1 MNIMRLGSRFIESSS
16 PVALI
21 ATGAAIAVAFPPV
34 RKGLRSVAVLTTRGA
49 LALADSVRG
58 LGNQIKESTA
68 DIVSEAREIDNAPQ
82 EAIADTMD
90 CLKHTAKKQGRR
102 VAVATAAGALAL
114 SDKAKSLRK
123 KFNDVVDEAR
133 ADLAVESYENNDATS
148 YIDAVD
154 DVDEA
159 QTSDHLEESSLQLVD
174 DKSETEDSPR
184 RRSPHKKPAK

>member
-1 MNIMRLGSRFIESSS
+1 MRLGSRFIESSS

-34 RKGLRSVAVLTTRGA
+34 RKGIRSVAVLTTRGA

-58 LGNQIKESTA
+58 LGAQIKESTA
-68 DIVSEAREIDNAPQ
+68 GIVSEARDIDNTSQ

-90 CLKHTAKKQGRR
+90 CFKKQGRR
-102 VAVATAAGALAL
+102 VAVATATGALAL

-123 KFNDVVDEAR
+123 NFRDVVDEAK
-133 ADLAVESYENNDATS
+133 AGLAVKTYENNDATN
-148 YIDAVD
+148 YIDAD
-154 DVDEA
+154 DES

-174 DKSETEDSPR
+174 DNSETEDSPR